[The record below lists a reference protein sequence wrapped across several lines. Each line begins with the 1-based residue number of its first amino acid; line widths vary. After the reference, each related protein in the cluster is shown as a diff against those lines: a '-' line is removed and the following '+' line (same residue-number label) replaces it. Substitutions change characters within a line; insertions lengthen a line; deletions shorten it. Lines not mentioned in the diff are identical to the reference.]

1 MYRKRKMTECP
12 ICYEEITPLHNNCVT
27 ECGHTFCLKCIVTCL
42 NSNIESPCPICR
54 TPIGPKKEEE
64 EEEEEEDDESDA
76 YTEDH
81 PLICSMRYMNKLLR
95 IDKDAT
101 SQSFVADFTKYDDD
115 YCMNKFNI
123 RLGVFDA
130 LSGLKDEEWK
140 MAEYDILKT
149 ISKYYGKKEMSVWDE
164 EETLGLSNKELFD
177 I

>member
-1 MYRKRKMTECP
+1 
-12 ICYEEITPLHNNCVT
+12 
-27 ECGHTFCLKCIVTCL
+27 L

-64 EEEEEEDDESDA
+64 DEEEEEDETDTIPD
-76 YTEDH
+76 YPEDH
-81 PLICSMRYMNKLLR
+81 PLICSMRHMNKLLR

-101 SQSFVADFTKYDDD
+101 SQSFIAVADFYEDVKYDDD

-164 EETLGLSNKELFD
+164 TETLGLSNKELFGV
-177 I
+177 